1 MNRLYITTPI
11 YYVNDRPHLGHA
23 YTTILADVIR
33 RYYDMLGAETWFL
46 TGVDEHGQKVQD
58 AAKKRGMTPIEHCDD
73 MQRHF
78 RDLWPQLQVSNDDFI
93 RTTEPRHWNV
103 VQKALSCLYDKGDIY
118 EREYEGWYSPSV
130 ERFWTEN
137 ELVNGRCP
145 ESGAEV
151 VYLNEKNYWFRMSKY
166 QERLL
171 AWIES
176 HPEFIVPES
185 RKNEVLGF
193 LARPLQDLCIS
204 RPKERLSWG
213 IEIPFDSNYVT
224 YVWFDALLNYAT
236 GVGLYADNARFDQ
249 WWPATV
255 HLLGKDILTT
265 HCVYWNTFLMA
276 LELPLP
282 KHFVAHG
289 WWLIDET
296 KMSKSLGNVVS
307 PLSLR
312 DKYGIDVLRYFL
324 MKEMTLGLD
333 ANFSEE
339 ALVNRNNSD
348 LANDLGNLLSRV
360 TKLLK
365 KEPFSSVVPARGDE
379 TAEDVETLDMVRSL
393 PTTVGDKVR
402 AWKINAAVEDV
413 MTVVRRLNKYV
424 NDTRPFSLVKENPQ
438 RAGAVLYNV
447 LEGLRF
453 VATSLWPVIPRKA
466 EQILVDIGWDAGV
479 PRLST
484 LNFGDLE
491 SGCPVQVTQSL
502 FPRHDWVAGASDFPK
517 EVVHESPLRPSPS
530 PEKNMSTENEITF
543 DDFAKLKMVVGEI
556 MEAETVPKSDKL
568 LRLVIDIGEEKRQI
582 VSGIAKYYDP
592 EMLVGR
598 RVVVLTNLQ
607 ARKIFGLES
616 RGMVLAAADS
626 SGELALI
633 TPERYMD
640 PGAEVS

>member
-1 MNRLYITTPI
+1 MSRLYITTPI

-46 TGVDEHGQKVQD
+46 TGVDEHGQKVQE
-58 AAKKRGMTPIEHCDD
+58 AAKRRGMTPSEHCDD

-103 VQKALSCLYDKGDIY
+103 VQKALSYLYEKGDIY

-130 ERFWTEN
+130 ERFWAEN

-145 ESGAEV
+145 ESGSEV
-151 VYLNEKNYWFRMSKY
+151 VYLNEKNYWFRMSQY
-166 QERLL
+166 QERLQN
-171 AWIES
+171 WIAS
-176 HPEFIVPES
+176 HPDFIVPES
-185 RKNEVLGF
+185 RRNEVLGF

-236 GVGLYADNARFDQ
+236 GVSLYTDNDRFDQ
-249 WWPATV
+249 WWPAAV

-276 LELPLP
+276 LGLPLP

-307 PLSLR
+307 PLGLR

-324 MKEMTLGLD
+324 MREMTLGLD

-339 ALVNRNNSD
+339 AVVSRNNSD

-360 TKLLK
+360 TKLIK
-365 KEPFSSVVPARGDE
+365 KEPFFAVVPRRGPE
-379 TAEDVETLDMVRSL
+379 TDDDIETLRI
-393 PTTVGDKVR
+393 VR
-402 AWKINAAVEDV
+402 ALPQVVQERVLSWKINAAIEEV
-413 MTVVRRLNKYV
+413 MGVVRRLNKYV
-424 NDTRPFSLVKENPQ
+424 NDTRPFSLVKDDPI

-453 VATSLWPVIPRKA
+453 VAAALWPVIPRKA
-466 EQILVDIGWDAGV
+466 EQILFDIGWDRGV
-479 PRLST
+479 PKLST
-484 LNFGDLE
+484 LRFGELE
-491 SGCPVQVTQSL
+491 AGCPVEVTQSL
-502 FPRHDWVAGASDFPK
+502 FPRYDWVPVAQNLPR
-517 EVVHESPLRPSPS
+517 EVVQETPVRSPAVM
-530 PEKNMSTENEITF
+530 EKNMSAENEITY
-543 DDFAKLKMVVGEI
+543 DDFAKLQMIVGEI
-556 MEAETVPKSDKL
+556 MEAEPVPKSDKL
-568 LRLVIDIGEEKRQI
+568 LRLVVDIGEEKRQI
-582 VSGIAKYYDP
+582 VSGIAKHYDP

-598 RVVVLTNLQ
+598 RVVVLKNLQ

-616 RGMVLAAADS
+616 RGMILAASDS
-626 SGELALI
+626 SGELALV

-640 PGAEVS
+640 PGSEVS